1 MPAPPPN
8 RPPDNNHGTTTGNG
22 KGNDPAQPPR
32 YGIDELID
40 DAEQLRASLHDASIR
55 VSRLLAA
62 LKLQRRQSR
71 TLRSAVASLQQLQL
85 GP

>member
-1 MPAPPPN
+1 MPAPTPADPPN
-8 RPPDNNHGTTTGNG
+8 GGNG
-22 KGNDPAQPPR
+22 SPQPPR

-40 DAEQLRASLHDASIR
+40 DAEQLRASLHDAGVR

-62 LKLQRRQSR
+62 LKQQRRQSR
-71 TLRSAVASLQQLQL
+71 ALRSAVASLQQLQL

>member
-1 MPAPPPN
+1 MPAPTPPG
-8 RPPDNNHGTTTGNG
+8 PIAGNG
-22 KGNDPAQPPR
+22 SSQPPR
-32 YGIDELID
+32 YCIDELID
-40 DAEQLRASLHDASIR
+40 DAEQLRASLHDASVR

-71 TLRSAVASLQQLQL
+71 ALRSAVASLQQLQL